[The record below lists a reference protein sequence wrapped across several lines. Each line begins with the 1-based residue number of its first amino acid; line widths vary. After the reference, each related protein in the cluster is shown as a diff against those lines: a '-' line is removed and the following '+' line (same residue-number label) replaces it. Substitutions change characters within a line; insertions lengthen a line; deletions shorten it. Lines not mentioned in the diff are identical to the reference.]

1 VVLASIKAAP
11 ALSETQSTHRQKPEF
26 SGFFLI
32 LSLLVARVSF
42 DSKRP
47 RRNQTGG
54 VLAAAVYLKNQRE
67 LIGLAGF
74 DRGVCCG
81 KPRRRNAV
89 RRTRHIIKANLF
101 KE

>member
-1 VVLASIKAAP
+1 LASIKAAP

-54 VLAAAVYLKNQRE
+54 VQSYS
-67 LIGLAGF
+67 GLLDVALGGSGLFEKPARINRFGGF
-74 DRGVCCG
+74 
-81 KPRRRNAV
+81 
-89 RRTRHIIKANLF
+89 
-101 KE
+101 